1 MSENEIIDETT
12 LQLNVT
18 KVLAAILK
26 KYGALEIDALDLLND
41 YDDVELAVS
50 MHDESNTMVFELV
63 EKRTKN
69 ES

>member
-1 MSENEIIDETT
+1 MSEEVIDPNT

-26 KYGALEIDALDLLND
+26 KYGALEIQAMDLIENYDNLD
-41 YDDVELAVS
+41 LAVS
-50 MHDESNTMVFELV
+50 MHDESGTMIFELV
-63 EKRTKN
+63 EKRVSD

>member
-1 MSENEIIDETT
+1 MSNEEVIDENT

-26 KYGALEIDALDLLND
+26 KYGALEVQALDLIAD
-41 YDDVELAVS
+41 YENLELAVS
-50 MHDESNTMVFELV
+50 VHDESGTIVFELV
-63 EKRTKN
+63 EKRETN